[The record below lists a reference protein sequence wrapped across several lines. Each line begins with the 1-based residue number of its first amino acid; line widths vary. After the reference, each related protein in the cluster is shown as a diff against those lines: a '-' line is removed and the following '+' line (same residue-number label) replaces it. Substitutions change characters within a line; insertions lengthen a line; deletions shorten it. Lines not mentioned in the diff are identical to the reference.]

1 MGDRGMQAMKVHGV
15 RRGAFVVVDLPSK
28 TAVRPL
34 LGLIR

>member
-1 MGDRGMQAMKVHGV
+1 LIYQVKRQSVV
-15 RRGAFVVVDLPSK
+15 VVVVDLPSK